1 MIEAHFHHHTR
12 EYQAKKPK
20 TITWWINASSC
31 LISPFLS
38 AASQRYEREY
48 TFSYT
53 IPNSNMI
60 AAASERWRLGGGGS
74 PACARILFLVYIA
87 RIRIY
92 CVVSVFFL
100 WLLLLLLW
108 LFLSRCFFLFYRV
121 APRGVIDS
129 RPRSID
135 YDYQGRV
142 GVIRDLLSG
151 SDRYGIQLYSGS
163 PHRDKNQ
170 TRF

>member
-1 MIEAHFHHHTR
+1 MRAHFVSRVHRTH
-12 EYQAKKPK
+12 
-20 TITWWINASSC
+20 I
-31 LISPFLS
+31 
-38 AASQRYEREY
+38 
-48 TFSYT
+48 
-53 IPNSNMI
+53 
-60 AAASERWRLGGGGS
+60 
-74 PACARILFLVYIA
+74 RILCSLGIFSLTFVVVVV
-87 RIRIY
+87 
-92 CVVSVFFL
+92 VVS
-100 WLLLLLLW
+100 
-108 LFLSRCFFLFYRV
+108 LSWFFFLFYRV

-142 GVIRDLLSG
+142 GVICDLLSG

>member
-1 MIEAHFHHHTR
+1 VTARWRRQPCVRAHFVSRVHRTHT
-12 EYQAKKPK
+12 Y
-20 TITWWINASSC
+20 ILCSLGIFS
-31 LISPFLS
+31 L
-38 AASQRYEREY
+38 
-48 TFSYT
+48 TF
-53 IPNSNMI
+53 
-60 AAASERWRLGGGGS
+60 
-74 PACARILFLVYIA
+74 VVVVV
-87 RIRIY
+87 
-92 CVVSVFFL
+92 VVS
-100 WLLLLLLW
+100 
-108 LFLSRCFFLFYRV
+108 LSLVFLFYRV

>member
-1 MIEAHFHHHTR
+1 
-12 EYQAKKPK
+12 
-20 TITWWINASSC
+20 
-31 LISPFLS
+31 
-38 AASQRYEREY
+38 
-48 TFSYT
+48 
-53 IPNSNMI
+53 
-60 AAASERWRLGGGGS
+60 
-74 PACARILFLVYIA
+74 LV
-87 RIRIY
+87 
-92 CVVSVFFL
+92 
-100 WLLLLLLW
+100 
-108 LFLSRCFFLFYRV
+108 FLFYRV